1 MKKLAIFLFFFVQIF
16 ALPALARDYQIELL
30 VFEPKNPSSES
41 EEQWNAGSNQILAD
55 QESMRGIAVAAVN
68 LPLQKGVSRLK
79 RIESELLSSGYRLL
93 VSTSWP
99 QPAEVYQRAPIV
111 NISRSDNKLIGF
123 LKVYKTSLIF
133 VDVNLGLVDALIDPV
148 LPTFF
153 ISEKRRVKFK
163 EVHYFDHP
171 KFGAILTVWP
181 VEE

>member
-1 MKKLAIFLFFFVQIF
+1 MKKLAIFLFFFVQF
-16 ALPALARDYQIELL
+16 YAPPAFARDYEIELL
-30 VFEPKNPSSES
+30 VFEPRNPSSES

-68 LPLQKGVSRLK
+68 LPLEKGVSRLK
-79 RIESELLSSGYRLL
+79 RIESELLSSGYRLH
-93 VSTSWP
+93 VSTSWR
-99 QPAEVYQRAPIV
+99 QPAEVYQHAPIV
-111 NISRSDNKLIGF
+111 NISRSDNKMIGF
-123 LKVYKTSLIF
+123 LKVYKTALIF
-133 VDVNLGLVDALIDPV
+133 VDVDLGLVDALIDPV

-181 VEE
+181 AEE